1 MSDQPQ
7 QPAEATQ
14 PETLYVENIDQFIA
28 LLFAW
33 HENKVKTM
41 EHMLTIPEGTEVSFS
56 DEAPTALSGDVY
68 KGFQI
73 GLSLALLEFG
83 TLPFMAEP
91 APDAANDAAP
101 TTSDESTQTH

>member
-1 MSDQPQ
+1 MT
-7 QPAEATQ
+7 EATKPRV
-14 PETLYVENIDQFIA
+14 PETLCVENIDHFIA

-33 HENKVKTM
+33 HENKVKTL
-41 EHMLTIPEGTEVSFS
+41 EHMMAIPEGTEVSIN
-56 DEAPTALSGDVY
+56 DEAPVALSKDLY

-91 APDAANDAAP
+91 DPDAANDAAP
-101 TTSDESTQTH
+101 TTFDEPTSVH